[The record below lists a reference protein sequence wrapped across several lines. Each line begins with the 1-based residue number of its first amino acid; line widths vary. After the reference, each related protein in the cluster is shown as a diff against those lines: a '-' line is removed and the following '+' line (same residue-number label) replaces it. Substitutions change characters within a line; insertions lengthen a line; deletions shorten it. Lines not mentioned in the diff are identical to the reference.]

1 MSKIITKVLPGFM
14 ELLPE
19 EQIEFDRIKDIIT
32 ETYKQFGFTALD
44 TPIIERSEVLLA
56 KVGGETGKQIYSVEN
71 KQGISVD
78 NSNGTEKANLALRF
92 DLTVPLARYVSEH
105 FNELSFPFRRC
116 HISKVY
122 RGEKSQKGRF
132 REFYQCDIDVIG
144 KDKLSIYYDAE
155 IPSIIYQLFKKLN
168 FGKFTIRINNRKLL
182 NGLIDSLNTQVNT
195 VEILRIIDKTDKIS
209 ENDLR
214 TQLKEQGLTDDLVEI
229 IHKFIKIKGSVN
241 DVLSQVK
248 QLGIENELF
257 SEGIKELGTVTSL
270 MTDMGVDADYF
281 VIDLSIARGLDYY
294 TGTVY
299 ETILDNYPKL
309 GSVCS
314 GGRFDNLASYYTK
327 EKLPGVGIS
336 IGLTRLFYQLRQIGI
351 IPCTKKTIAD
361 VIIVPMDNSNINV
374 SLQTAQILRTNGFK
388 VDVLLEE
395 MSIKKKFQYVNKKDA
410 AFTIVVGT
418 DEELSG
424 KLTVQFK
431 VSNEIKKAQIS
442 LSSLSDFLN
451 NHFEERIAR

>member
-32 ETYKQFGFTALD
+32 ETYNQFGFTALD

-71 KQGISVD
+71 KQGISAD

-92 DLTVPLARYVSEH
+92 DLTVPLARYVAEH

-122 RGEKSQKGRF
+122 RGERSQKGRF

-195 VEILRIIDKTDKIS
+195 VEILRIIDKTEKIS
-209 ENDLR
+209 ENDLM
-214 TQLKEQGLTDDLVEI
+214 TQLKEQGLTDDLVETV
-229 IHKFIKIKGSVN
+229 HKFIKIKGSVN

-248 QLGIENELF
+248 QLGIENQLF
-257 SEGIKELGTVTSL
+257 LEGIKELQTVTLL
-270 MTDMGVDADYF
+270 MTEMGVDSDYF

-336 IGLTRLFYQLRQIGI
+336 IGLTRLFYQLREIGI

-374 SLQTAQILRTNGFK
+374 SLHTAQVLRTNGFK

-410 AFTIVVGT
+410 AFTIVVGA

-431 VSNEIKKAQIS
+431 INNEIKKEQIS
-442 LSSLSDFLN
+442 LSSLPAFLN
-451 NHFEERIAR
+451 SHFEERIAK

>member
-1 MSKIITKVLPGFM
+1 
-14 ELLPE
+14 
-19 EQIEFDRIKDIIT
+19 
-32 ETYKQFGFTALD
+32 
-44 TPIIERSEVLLA
+44 
-56 KVGGETGKQIYSVEN
+56 
-71 KQGISVD
+71 
-78 NSNGTEKANLALRF
+78 
-92 DLTVPLARYVSEH
+92 
-105 FNELSFPFRRC
+105 
-116 HISKVY
+116 
-122 RGEKSQKGRF
+122 
-132 REFYQCDIDVIG
+132 
-144 KDKLSIYYDAE
+144 
-155 IPSIIYQLFKKLN
+155 
-168 FGKFTIRINNRKLL
+168 
-182 NGLIDSLNTQVNT
+182 
-195 VEILRIIDKTDKIS
+195 
-209 ENDLR
+209 
-214 TQLKEQGLTDDLVEI
+214 
-229 IHKFIKIKGSVN
+229 
-241 DVLSQVK
+241 
-248 QLGIENELF
+248 
-257 SEGIKELGTVTSL
+257 
-270 MTDMGVDADYF
+270 MTNMGVDSDYF

-374 SLQTAQILRTNGFK
+374 SLHTAQLLRTNGFK

-431 VSNEIKKAQIS
+431 VSNEIKKQQIS
-442 LSSLSDFLN
+442 LSSLPDFLN
-451 NHFEERIAR
+451 SHFEERIAR

>member
-1 MSKIITKVLPGFM
+1 M
-14 ELLPE
+14 
-19 EQIEFDRIKDIIT
+19 DD
-32 ETYKQFGFTALD
+32 
-44 TPIIERSEVLLA
+44 
-56 KVGGETGKQIYSVEN
+56 
-71 KQGISVD
+71 
-78 NSNGTEKANLALRF
+78 SNGTEKANLALRF
-92 DLTVPLARYVSEH
+92 DLTVPLARYVAEH

-122 RGEKSQKGRF
+122 RGERSQKGRF

-155 IPSIIYQLFKKLN
+155 IPSIIYQLFRKLN

-182 NGLIDSLNTQVNT
+182 NGLIDSLNTRVNT
-195 VEILRIIDKTDKIS
+195 VEILRIIDKTEKIS

-229 IHKFIKIKGSVN
+229 VHKFIKIKGSVN

-257 SEGIKELGTVTSL
+257 SEGIKELQTVTSL
-270 MTDMGVDADYF
+270 MTNMGVDSDYF

-374 SLQTAQILRTNGFK
+374 SLHTAQLLRTNGFK

-431 VSNEIKKAQIS
+431 VSNEIKKQQIS
-442 LSSLSDFLN
+442 LSSLPDFLN
-451 NHFEERIAR
+451 SHFEERIAR